1 MTTRDLR
8 SRLRAQ
14 GFADD
19 HVEVIA
25 TTVDEWLAVMPD
37 GVDAIDQLA
46 VGYAVPY
53 EANDNRS
60 DHADHH

>member
-1 MTTRDLR
+1 MRDLR

-14 GFADD
+14 GFPDD
-19 HVEVIA
+19 YVEVIA

>member
-19 HVEVIA
+19 YVEVIA
-25 TTVDEWLAVMPD
+25 TTVDEWLADNTVAD
-37 GVDAIDQLA
+37 NTVANIDEWQQ
-46 VGYAVPY
+46 
-53 EANDNRS
+53 
-60 DHADHH
+60 

>member
-37 GVDAIDQLA
+37 GVDAIDQI
-46 VGYAVPY
+46 VGYAVPHQ
-53 EANDNRS
+53 ANDNRS
-60 DHADHH
+60 DHADHD

>member
-1 MTTRDLR
+1 MRDLR

-25 TTVDEWLAVMPD
+25 TTVDEWLANFVAD
-37 GVDAIDQLA
+37 DTVADIDEWQQ
-46 VGYAVPY
+46 
-53 EANDNRS
+53 
-60 DHADHH
+60 

>member
-1 MTTRDLR
+1 MKDLR

-25 TTVDEWLAVMPD
+25 TVVDEWLAD
-37 GVDAIDQLA
+37 SSDCTVDTVADIDEWQKQQ
-46 VGYAVPY
+46 
-53 EANDNRS
+53 
-60 DHADHH
+60 